1 MLTIIIGIIL
11 AGGIFCICYFFLID
25 SDYEEFAL
33 TGFAISF
40 LLLVISLIL
49 GLFVPIQGFDEKTLE
64 KETSLVVFSD
74 NINSDDYGIYLYSF
88 YDDTYMYKYLKSA
101 DKEKGELYD
110 TKKLSSKDVKKDE
123 ITNLK
128 EPILKEYKREPIHG
142 VWSFALCDS
151 KKEYIFKVPKGS
163 IKYVAAN
170 EQDAEE
176 DNVFVPYY
184 MPE

>member
-33 TGFAISF
+33 PGFAISF

-74 NINSDDYGIYLYSF
+74 NKNSDDYGIYLYSIEF
-88 YDDTYMYKYLKSA
+88 PMLRQYQIKAFMSVA
-101 DKEKGELYD
+101 LYNSIAEVPSYIATTFSD
-110 TKKLSSKDVKKDE
+110 
-123 ITNLK
+123 NL
-128 EPILKEYKREPIHG
+128 L
-142 VWSFALCDS
+142 A
-151 KKEYIFKVPKGS
+151 
-163 IKYVAAN
+163 
-170 EQDAEE
+170 
-176 DNVFVPYY
+176 
-184 MPE
+184 